1 MEATRPSPAEQAHA
15 LELIEQA
22 DLLVIGAGAGMG
34 VDSGL
39 PDFRGTQGF
48 WRAYPALAE
57 AGIDFYAAANPRRFV
72 EAPRQAW
79 GFYGHRLQLY
89 RRTLPHEGFGILA
102 RWGERSALGALVYT
116 SNVDGQ
122 FQRAGFADDSIWECH
137 GSLMHLQ
144 CTRPCCE
151 VVWPADGFEPEID
164 EGRCELLNEL
174 PTCPRCGAL
183 ARPNVLMFGDA
194 AWVDARAQHQSLA
207 LLRRLARARRPLVIE
222 LGAGTA
228 VPSVR
233 HFGQGVLSQCGGRL
247 LRINPRESTVP
258 FSDDLGLAMG
268 ALVALQAI
276 DGALAA

>member
-1 MEATRPSPAEQAHA
+1 MDEAQLQHA

-48 WRAYPALAE
+48 WRAYPALAKS
-57 AGIDFYAAANPRRFV
+57 GIDFYAAANPRRFV

-79 GFYGHRLQLY
+79 GFYGHRLNLY
-89 RRTLPHEGFGILA
+89 RKTRPHTGFEILA
-102 RWGERSALGALVYT
+102 RWGARSVLGALVYT

-122 FQRAGFADDSIWECH
+122 FQRAGFDDGAIWECH

-144 CTRPCCE
+144 CTRPCSE
-151 VVWPADGFEPEID
+151 AVWPADGFEPEID
-164 EGRCELLNEL
+164 EARCELLNEL
-174 PTCPRCGAL
+174 PRCPHCGAL
-183 ARPNVLMFGDA
+183 ARPNVLMFGDG
-194 AWVDARAQHQSLA
+194 AWVEARTQAQSQA
-207 LLRRLARARRPLVIE
+207 LLQRLGRARRPLFIE

-233 HFGQGVLSQCGGRL
+233 HFGQGVVSECGGRL
-247 LRINPRESTVP
+247 LRINLRESKVP
-258 FSDDLGLAMG
+258 LADDLGLAMG
-268 ALVALQAI
+268 ALAALQAI
-276 DGALAA
+276 DAALAV

>member
-1 MEATRPSPAEQAHA
+1 MDEAQLQHA

-79 GFYGHRLQLY
+79 GFYGHRLNLY
-89 RRTLPHEGFGILA
+89 RKTRPHAGFEILA
-102 RWGERSALGALVYT
+102 RWGARSVLGALVYT

-122 FQRAGFADDSIWECH
+122 FQRAGFDDGAIWECH

-144 CTRPCCE
+144 CTRPCSE
-151 VVWPADGFEPEID
+151 AVWPADGFEPEID
-164 EGRCELLNEL
+164 EARCELLNEL
-174 PTCPRCGAL
+174 PRCPHCGAL
-183 ARPNVLMFGDA
+183 ARPNVLMFCDG
-194 AWVDARAQHQSLA
+194 AWVEARTQAQSQA
-207 LLRRLARARRPLVIE
+207 LLQRLGRARRPLFIE

-233 HFGQGVLSQCGGRL
+233 HFGQGVVSEYGGRL
-247 LRINPRESTVP
+247 LRINPRESKVP
-258 FSDDLGLAMG
+258 LTDDLGLAMG
-268 ALVALQAI
+268 ALAALQAI
-276 DGALAA
+276 DAALAA